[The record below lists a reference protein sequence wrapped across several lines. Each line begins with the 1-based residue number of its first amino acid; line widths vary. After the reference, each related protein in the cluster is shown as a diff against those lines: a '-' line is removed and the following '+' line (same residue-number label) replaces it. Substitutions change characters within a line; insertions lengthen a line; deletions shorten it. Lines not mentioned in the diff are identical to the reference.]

1 MEYRELG
8 KTGLRLSCIS
18 LGASSLGAVFRD
30 IDEQEGIRTVHAAI
44 DNGINFID
52 VSPYYG
58 FTKAEILLGKALK
71 TIPRDKY
78 FLSTKVGRYGIDG
91 VKSWDYTAAR
101 AEKSVEESMKR
112 LHVDYIDLLH
122 VHDLEFSNLN
132 QVIQETI
139 PALLKMKTNGKIGHI
154 GITGL
159 PLEKHKYIIENLPAG
174 TIDAILS
181 FCHFCLNDD
190 SLNDYVPFFLKNE
203 AGIINASPLSMGL
216 LTSRGAPDW
225 HPASDKLRMLCA
237 KAARHCADAGY
248 PIEQLAVSYS
258 VSNPLITT
266 TLVSTASSEN
276 IVRNIEWAGM
286 PLNTGLL
293 AEVQEL
299 LKPVFRET
307 WENS

>member
-8 KTGLRLSCIS
+8 KTGLCLSSIS

-30 IDEQEGIRTVHAAI
+30 IDEKEGIRTVHAAI

-71 TIPRDKY
+71 TLPRDSY

-91 VKSWDYTAAR
+91 IKSWDYTAAR
-101 AEKSVEESMKR
+101 AEQSVEESMQR
-112 LHVDYIDLLH
+112 LHIDYIDLLH
-122 VHDLEFSNLN
+122 VHDIEFSDLN

-139 PALLKMKTNGKIGHI
+139 PALLKMKKKGKVGHI

-159 PLEKHKYIIENLPAG
+159 PLEKHKFVIENLPAG
-174 TIDAILS
+174 TIDTILS
-181 FCHFCLNDD
+181 FCHFCINDD
-190 SLNDYVPFFLKNE
+190 SLNDHIPFFLKNE
-203 AGIINASPLSMGL
+203 TGIINASPLSMGL
-216 LTSRGAPDW
+216 LSSRGAPAW
-225 HPASDKLRMLCA
+225 HPASDKLRLLCA
-237 KAARHCADAGY
+237 KAARHCANEGY
-248 PIEQLAVSYS
+248 PIEQLAVSFS
-258 VSNPLITT
+258 VSNPAITT

-276 IVRNIEWAGM
+276 IIRNIEWAGM
-286 PLNTGLL
+286 PLNTELL
-293 AEVQEL
+293 SQVQEI

>member
-8 KTGLRLSCIS
+8 KTGLRLSSIS

-30 IDEQEGIRTVHAAI
+30 IDEPEGIRTVHAAI
-44 DNGINFID
+44 ANGINFID

-78 FLSTKVGRYGIDG
+78 FLSTKIGRYGIDG
-91 VKSWDYTAAR
+91 VKSWDYSAAR
-101 AEKSVEESMKR
+101 AEQSIEESMKR
-112 LHVDYIDLLH
+112 LNIDYIDLLH
-122 VHDLEFSNLN
+122 VHDIEFSDLN

-139 PALLKMKTNGKIGHI
+139 PALLKIKKKGKVGHI

-190 SLNDYVPFFLKNE
+190 SLNDHVPFFLKNE
-203 AGIINASPLSMGL
+203 TGIINASPLSMGL
-216 LTSRGAPDW
+216 LTSRGAPAW
-225 HPASDKLRMLCA
+225 HPASEKLRKLCA
-237 KAARHCADAGY
+237 KAALLCADAGY
-248 PIEQLAVSYS
+248 PIEQLAVSFS
-258 VSNPLITT
+258 VSNTAITT

-276 IVRNIEWAGM
+276 ILRNIEWSGM
-286 PLNTGLL
+286 PLNTQLL
-293 AEVQEL
+293 SEVQEL